1 MRLSSIF
8 FVTAFAVAVASVPS
22 AVAQRQLITATLEYH
37 APVAGQP
44 KPNFSP
50 KGTQIPL
57 TPIAVAATL
66 PAGSMR
72 PAKTGTIKVGPD
84 AAAWIPI
91 LVTADADHPSDLTHL
106 FVDLNRNGDFT
117 DDGP

>member
-1 MRLSSIF
+1 MKPRPFSLA
-8 FVTAFAVAVASVPS
+8 TAVALAAQAASS
-22 AVAQRQLITATLEYH
+22 ASAQRQLVTATLDYH

-57 TPIAVAATL
+57 TPIADAATL
-66 PAGSMR
+66 PAGSTR

-106 FVDLNRNGDFT
+106 FVD
-117 DDGP
+117 